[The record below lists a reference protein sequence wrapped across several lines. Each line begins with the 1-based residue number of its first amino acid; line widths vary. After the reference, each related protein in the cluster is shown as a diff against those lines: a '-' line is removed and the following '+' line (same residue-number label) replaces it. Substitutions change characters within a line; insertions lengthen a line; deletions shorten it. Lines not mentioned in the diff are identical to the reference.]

1 MMALAKADRIARV
14 AVIGGG
20 VAGLAAAAALVPRG
34 ARVEVFEARRRLGGR
49 AASFLDPISG
59 RLIDHG
65 QHVSMGCCTGL
76 ADLCRRAGATECFA
90 RHRRL
95 HFVTPEGRC
104 CDFSAVGWLPAPLH
118 LVPGVLRLRFL
129 RMSDRWRLLGT
140 MRELARTGSRGV
152 DSRETIGPW
161 LRRRQRDQAIE
172 RFWSPVLISALGE
185 SLDRASVA
193 AAAQVVREGFLA
205 SRRAHEL
212 AIPTVA
218 LAELFDQRL
227 GAWLEGQGAVLRRG
241 VRVARVEGDA
251 RRVAALVLA
260 DGTRRAFDA
269 VVVAVPWWG
278 IQRLLPAPMLAALP
292 GVADAAR
299 LEPSPITAIHLW
311 FDRPVWRL
319 PHAVLLD
326 GLGQWLFSP
335 PDRARPDEHYAQVVI
350 SASRWLVGRDHDEV
364 IGQVVRQISNLSGS
378 GQTVHGSRPA
388 TLLRSRMVTERR
400 AVFSV
405 HPGVDALRPPQETA
419 LENLV
424 LAGDWTA
431 TGWPATMEGAVRSG
445 YRAAE
450 AILRRP
456 GLGGVS

>member
-1 MMALAKADRIARV
+1 MALGKSDRVLRV

-20 VAGLAAAAALVPRG
+20 VAGLAAAAALARNGV
-34 ARVEVFEARRRLGGR
+34 RVEVFEARRRLGGR

-59 RLIDHG
+59 RWIDHG
-65 QHVSMGCCTGL
+65 QHVSMGCCICL
-76 ADLCRRAGATECFA
+76 ADLCRRAGAAECFTL
-90 RHRRL
+90 HRRL
-95 HFVTPEGRC
+95 HFVTPDGRC
-104 CDFSAVGWLPAPLH
+104 HDFAAVGWLPAPLH
-118 LVPGVLRLRFL
+118 LVPGVLRLGFL
-129 RMSDRWRLLGT
+129 RMSERWRLMGT
-140 MRELARTGSRGV
+140 IRRLAHVGSSG
-152 DSRETIGPW
+152 DEPHEAIGPW
-161 LRRRQRDQAIE
+161 LRRRQSAQAIE
-172 RFWSPVLISALGE
+172 RFWSPILTSALGE

-193 AAAQVVREGFLA
+193 AAAQVVREGLLA
-205 SRRAHEL
+205 SRRAYEL

-227 GAWLEGQGAVLRRG
+227 GAWLAGQGAVIRRG
-241 VRVARVEGDA
+241 VRVAQVEGDA

-260 DGTRRAFDA
+260 DGTRLAFDA
-269 VVVAVPWWG
+269 VVVAVPWWTV
-278 IQRLLPAPMLAALP
+278 QRLLPPAMLAVLP

-311 FDRPVWRL
+311 FDQPVCRL

-326 GLGQWLFSP
+326 GVGQWLFSP
-335 PDRARPDEHYAQVVI
+335 PERARPGEHYAQVVI
-350 SASRWLVGRDHDEV
+350 SASRRLLGRDHEEV
-364 IGQVVRQISNLSGS
+364 IGQVVRQISSLFSES
-378 GQTVHGSRPA
+378 QTTHPPRPA
-388 TLLRSRMVTERR
+388 KLLRGRMVTERR

-405 HPGVDALRPPQETA
+405 QPGVDALRPAQETA

-431 TGWPATMEGAVRSG
+431 TGWPATMEGAARSG

-456 GLGGVS
+456 GWRGCP